1 MKLAHVCERHAPA
14 GAPWRL
20 AAAIDGGAGAPGP
33 PTRWLDLEVARRR
46 AVAARPELA
55 HDASLFRQPLTTLD
69 DHLARG
75 LRVAMLGELVER
87 FEARDADDAA
97 LLDDADL
104 VFGPP
109 VLRPASLRDGY
120 GFEGHVRTM
129 WERRG
134 GTVPETWYGLP
145 VFYFSNVS
153 EIRGPDEPVWAPRG
167 SVELDFELEVAA
179 LVDTAAVDLTP
190 EHAEEAI
197 GGYTIFDDWSAR
209 DLQRE
214 ETVMRLGPA
223 KGKDFASSFGPWLV
237 TPDELEDARSGLGFD
252 LVMTARVNGEEV
264 SRGRWSDAVHGFA
277 GLIARASADVRLR
290 PGDLFGS
297 GTVGT
302 GCLLE
307 VRDATLG
314 RYLLPGDV
322 VELEVE
328 RLGVLRTPIVER
340 PSG

>member
-1 MKLAHVCERHAPA
+1 MKLAHVRERHAPA
-14 GAPWRL
+14 GAPWRM
-20 AAAIDGGAGAPGP
+20 AAAIDGGAGAAGP
-33 PTRWLDLEVARRR
+33 PDRWLDLEIARRR
-46 AVAARPELA
+46 AVAARPALA
-55 HDASLFRQPLTTLD
+55 HDAALFRQPLTTLD

-75 LRVAMLGELVER
+75 LRVAVLGELVEP
-87 FEARDADDAA
+87 FVARDADDAA
-97 LLDDADL
+97 LLDGADL
-104 VFGPP
+104 AFGPP

-179 LVDTAAVDLTP
+179 LVDTGAVDLAP
-190 EHAEEAI
+190 ARGEEAI

-237 TPDELEDARSGLGFD
+237 TPDELEDARSRRGFD
-252 LVMTARVNGEEV
+252 LAMTARINGQEV

-277 GLIARASADVRLR
+277 GLIARASADAHLR

-307 VRDATLG
+307 VRDTTLG

-328 RLGVLRTPIVER
+328 RLGTLRTPIVER
-340 PSG
+340 PER